1 MSSSKNPERLHPAQ
15 GQARTGPALR
25 LLRLWL
31 FATPLIMMGF
41 AATFA
46 ALAAANGRW
55 GLLAAM
61 VVLAVLSVALFIV
74 QTRLLARYQ
83 ESQRISSGRG

>member
-1 MSSSKNPERLHPAQ
+1 MPSSKNPERLHLAQ
-15 GQARTGPALR
+15 GQARMGPALR

-31 FATPLIMMGF
+31 FATPLVMLGV

-46 ALAAANGRW
+46 ALAAADGRW

-61 VVLAVLSVALFIV
+61 VVLAALAVALFIV
-74 QTRLLARYQ
+74 HARLLRL
-83 ESQRISSGRG
+83 RGQ